1 MAGVSTSFSV
11 AMQKTLAETQK
22 LIVKTAKTEH
32 AKVYHGSPR
41 PASFERFVDGRKGA
55 VEETVKA
62 TGVILYTYSYLDLVA
77 QFAME
82 TLYRLSPVLSGTY
95 RLSHTLFLNN
105 LAVANLKGFKS
116 GDEVTI
122 SNPVPYARKIEV
134 GRMTMS
140 VPGHVYERTARIV
153 RSRYGNIANIGFTY
167 RGFVGGA
174 VLVGRAGNKAALRYP
189 VIIISER

>member
-1 MAGVSTSFSV
+1 MTGVSTSFSV

-22 LIVKTAKTEH
+22 LIVRTAKTEH
-32 AKVYHGSPR
+32 AKIYHGSPR

-55 VEETVKA
+55 VEEAVKP

-95 RLSHTLFLNN
+95 RNSHTLFLNN
-105 LAVANLKGFKS
+105 LAVSNLKGFKP

-134 GRMTMS
+134 GRMKMS
-140 VPGHVYERTARIV
+140 VPGHVYERAARIV
-153 RSRYGNIANIGFTY
+153 RSRYGNIATIGFTY

-174 VLVGRAGNKAALRYP
+174 VLVGRAGNKAPLRYP
-189 VIIISER
+189 VIIVSER